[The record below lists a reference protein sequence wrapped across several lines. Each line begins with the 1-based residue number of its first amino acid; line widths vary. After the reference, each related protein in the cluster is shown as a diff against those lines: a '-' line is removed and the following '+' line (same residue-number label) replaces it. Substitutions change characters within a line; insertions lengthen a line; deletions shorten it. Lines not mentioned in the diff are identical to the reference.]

1 MNVAVAAILAL
12 LLLLVVGAFL
22 TRRTVLRRAGRT
34 AVTEGAELRERLVE
48 HLERR
53 GEKVNG
59 GIRET
64 GTATTKSAAAER
76 VARVREGIESGEIDE
91 RMVGAAA
98 RAIGISKDEARRRLE
113 QAGEITNPVGTNRR
127 PVDRDK
133 RRKKKQQAK
142 RSKRANRR

>member
-1 MNVAVAAILAL
+1 MNVPAILAL
-12 LLLLVVGAFL
+12 VLLLAAGAFVAH
-22 TRRTVLRRAGRT
+22 RTLLRRAGRT
-34 AVTEGAELRERLVE
+34 AASEGAELRERLVE

-53 GEKVNG
+53 GEKVTG
-59 GIRET
+59 GRRET
-64 GTATTKSAAAER
+64 KPAAPKSAAAER
-76 VARVREGIESGEIDE
+76 VARVRDGVESGEIDD
-91 RMVGAAA
+91 RMIGAAA

-127 PVDRDK
+127 LVDRDK